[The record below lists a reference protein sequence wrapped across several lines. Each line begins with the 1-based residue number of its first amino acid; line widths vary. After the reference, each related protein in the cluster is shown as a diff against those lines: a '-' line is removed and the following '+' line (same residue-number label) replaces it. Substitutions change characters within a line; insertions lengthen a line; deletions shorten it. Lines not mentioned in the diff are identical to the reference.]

1 MIRKLRFGIRHSK
14 MFFDE
19 SSHRRGVHNY
29 RSAVGNVQLQ
39 SADSYSFHDRRFL
52 VSSLSKRP
60 YEVFQSFRECFYFQ
74 KSREISVPA
83 TSQVTHFFEI
93 FPCVRERNVSECML
107 ALFSVFTIFFDIY
120 PRLSPPGAFFASVRS
135 ASRDRWTERIPD
147 QGWRSL
153 IDT

>member
-1 MIRKLRFGIRHSK
+1 MGKLRFGIRHSK
-14 MFFDE
+14 IFFGE

-60 YEVFQSFRECFYFQ
+60 YKVFQSFRECFYFQ

-93 FPCVRERNVSECML
+93 SPCVRERNVFGMHAC
-107 ALFSVFTIFFDIY
+107 SVFTIFFDIY

>member
-1 MIRKLRFGIRHSK
+1 MGKLRFGIRHFQI
-14 MFFDE
+14 FFSE
-19 SSHRRGVHNY
+19 SSHRCCVLNY

-60 YEVFQSFRECFYFQ
+60 YKVFQSFRECFYFQ

-83 TSQVTHFFEI
+83 TSQVTHFF
-93 FPCVRERNVSECML
+93 RNLSMHTEEKRFGMHAC
-107 ALFSVFTIFFDIY
+107 SVFTIFFDIY